1 MFKIKNKGSRTNIN
15 VVITFSV
22 VITNKFHPFFLCS
35 VVTSEHVFVCKN
47 SWCIHGG
54 IRERSLLYLHG
65 MYTYLYTYMY
75 IYINYKHIYIY
86 IYISAVFL
94 LLTLSIYWFLVYCL
108 TIWAVPFHRL
118 IFIKHFARYVFTFPV
133 IPLMTCVAISHV

>member
-86 IYISAVFL
+86 IYIYISCVSIVDFEHILVFSLLPYNLSSAIPPTYFYQ
-94 LLTLSIYWFLVYCL
+94 TLC
-108 TIWAVPFHRL
+108 
-118 IFIKHFARYVFTFPV
+118 
-133 IPLMTCVAISHV
+133 